1 MTEMN
6 TWSVSDTEWI
16 PLGFAEY
23 MVRNLEKTSFTGLPV
38 LERLAGNLEA
48 VRQVARRTGRT
59 GARFEVRWKPFYDE
73 ARRYIDERDRK
84 KARAMGGD
92 ATLDERITAL
102 EARVKALEDFDI
114 FKAMK

>member
-23 MVRNLEKTSFTGLPV
+23 MVRHLEKTSFTGMPV

-48 VRQVARRTGRT
+48 VRQVASRTSRT
-59 GARFEVRWKPFYDE
+59 GARFEVRWKPFYEE

-84 KARAMGGD
+84 RARSRNGD
-92 ATLDERITAL
+92 STLDERVTAL
-102 EARVKALEDFDI
+102 EARLKALEDFDI
-114 FKAMK
+114 FQAMK

>member
-23 MVRNLEKTSFTGLPV
+23 MVRHLEKTSFSGSPV
-38 LERLAGNLEA
+38 LERLAGNAEA
-48 VRQVARRTGRT
+48 VRQVASRTGS
-59 GARFEVRWKPFYDE
+59 RFEVRWKPFYDE
-73 ARRYIDERDRK
+73 ARRYIDERDRR
-84 KARAMGGD
+84 KARAKGGD

-114 FKAMK
+114 FQAMK

>member
-23 MVRNLEKTSFTGLPV
+23 MVRHLEKTSFSGLPV
-38 LERLAGNLEA
+38 LERLAGNAEA
-48 VRQVARRTGRT
+48 VRQVASRTGS
-59 GARFEVRWKPFYDE
+59 RFEVRWKPFYDE

-84 KARAMGGD
+84 KARSRNGD
-92 ATLDERITAL
+92 STLDERITAL

-114 FKAMK
+114 FQAMK

>member
-1 MTEMN
+1 MSENT

-23 MVRNLEKTSFTGLPV
+23 MVRHLQTTSFTGLPV
-38 LERLAGNLEA
+38 LERLAGNAEA
-48 VRQVARRTGRT
+48 VRQVATRTGS
-59 GARFEVRWKPFYDE
+59 RFEVRWKPFYEE

-84 KARAMGGD
+84 KARARGGNP
-92 ATLDERITAL
+92 TLDERITAL

-114 FKAMK
+114 FQAMK

>member
-1 MTEMN
+1 MSENT

-23 MVRNLEKTSFTGLPV
+23 MVRHLQTTSFTGLPV
-38 LERLAGNLEA
+38 LERLAGNAEA
-48 VRQVARRTGRT
+48 VRQVASRTSRTGS
-59 GARFEVRWKPFYDE
+59 RFEVRWKPFYEE

-84 KARAMGGD
+84 KARARGGHP
-92 ATLDERITAL
+92 TLDERITAL

-114 FKAMK
+114 FQAMK